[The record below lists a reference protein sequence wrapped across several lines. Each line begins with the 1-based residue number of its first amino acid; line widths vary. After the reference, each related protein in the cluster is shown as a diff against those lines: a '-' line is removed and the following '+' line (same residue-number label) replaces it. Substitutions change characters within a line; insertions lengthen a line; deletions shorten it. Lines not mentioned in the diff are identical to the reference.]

1 MTTEAPT
8 LESCVDGQVEHS
20 TTSASTSCIVEYTH
34 DSGFCQDSEDLAT
47 LSPRDQPW
55 DTHRCQAQ
63 GVESIYRTD
72 SDFDKLAQRVSDCSR
87 LLLFGRPIDKDT
99 GEIGFA
105 LRRASF
111 CRVRHCPV
119 CQWRRSLMWR
129 ARFYQAIPTIAAEY
143 PKARWLFLTL
153 TVRNCEIT
161 ELSETLKAMNAGWQ
175 RLKDRKEFAKVDGF
189 IRTTEVTR
197 GDDGSAHPHF
207 HCLLMVPPSYFTGK
221 SYVTHAQ
228 WVESWRQAMRLD
240 YDPYIHVQTVKAK
253 GEVASTQEYL
263 ARAVCETL
271 KYSVKPDDM
280 LADDGW
286 LLELTRQLHR
296 KRFIASGGALKDVL
310 READESD
317 DDLIVEGDGEADDGA
332 RVAFTWRPVNKKYKR
347 SPRHDTHS

>member
-1 MTTEAPT
+1 
-8 LESCVDGQVEHS
+8 
-20 TTSASTSCIVEYTH
+20 
-34 DSGFCQDSEDLAT
+34 
-47 LSPRDQPW
+47 
-55 DTHRCQAQ
+55 
-63 GVESIYRTD
+63 
-72 SDFDKLAQRVSDCSR
+72 
-87 LLLFGRPIDKDT
+87 
-99 GEIGFA
+99 
-105 LRRASF
+105 
-111 CRVRHCPV
+111 
-119 CQWRRSLMWR
+119 MWR